1 MYPRPAVI
9 LDALAPFE
17 GGARVN
23 LSPSFEVRAVRDGI
37 AYELTVPL
45 SAALDLLPVGVSL
58 VELIRAFRAPA
69 PAPSPVVAALG
80 LTLRHELPAPLR
92 FVGRLAA
99 LGGDHRAASHPLTH
113 PTHRG
118 APGLASSCGAD
129 ACSALLAPSEGVVAR
144 VAPCGC
150 SAVYGDLLAPHA
162 TVRAEAGGS
171 WAVVEV
177 EPAAAPLRAPVEL
190 FAALLCS
197 VALVACEGVS
207 HDEPR

>member
-23 LSPSFEVRAVRDGI
+23 LSPSFEVRAVRDALSVHI
-37 AYELTVPL
+37 SAPL
-45 SAALDLLPVGVSL
+45 SAALDLPAGAVSL
-58 VELIRAFRAPA
+58 AELIRAFRAPA
-69 PAPSPVVAALG
+69 PTLSPVVAALG
-80 LTLRHELPAPLR
+80 LTLRDELSPPLR
-92 FVGRLAA
+92 FVGRLAS
-99 LGGDHRAASHPLTH
+99 LGADPRAASHPLAH
-113 PTHRG
+113 LMHRG

-129 ACSALLAPSEGVVAR
+129 EPCTLPAPLAGEVAL

-150 SAVYGDLLAPHA
+150 SRVSGDLLAPHA
-162 TVRAEAGGS
+162 RVVEAGGA

-177 EPAAAPLRAPVEL
+177 EPSAAPLRAPADL
-190 FAALLCS
+190 FASLLCA
-197 VALVACEGVS
+197 VALVAWEAP

>member
-23 LSPSFEVRAVRDGI
+23 LSPSFEVRAVRDALSVHI
-37 AYELTVPL
+37 SAPL
-45 SAALDLLPVGVSL
+45 SAALDLPAGAVSL

-80 LTLRHELPAPLR
+80 LTLRDELPAPLR
-92 FVGRLAA
+92 FVERLAS
-99 LGGDHRAASHPLTH
+99 LGADPRAASHPLAH
-113 PTHRG
+113 LMHRG
-118 APGLASSCGAD
+118 TPGLASSCGAD
-129 ACSALLAPSEGVVAR
+129 EPCTLPAPLAGEVAL

-150 SAVYGDLLAPHA
+150 SRVSGDLLAPHA
-162 TVRAEAGGS
+162 RVVEAGGS
-171 WAVVEV
+171 WAVVEA
-177 EPAAAPLRAPVEL
+177 EPAAAPLRAPADL

-197 VALVACEGVS
+197 VALVAWEAP

>member
-23 LSPSFEVRAVRDGI
+23 LSPSFEVRAVRDALSVHI
-37 AYELTVPL
+37 SAPL
-45 SAALDLLPVGVSL
+45 SAALDLPAGAVSL

-69 PAPSPVVAALG
+69 PAASPVVAALG
-80 LTLRHELPAPLR
+80 LTLRDELPAPLR
-92 FVGRLAA
+92 FVGRLAS
-99 LGGDHRAASHPLTH
+99 LGADPRAASHPLAH
-113 PTHRG
+113 LMHRG

-129 ACSALLAPSEGVVAR
+129 VPCTLPAPLAGEVAL

-150 SAVYGDLLAPHA
+150 SRVSGDLLAPHA
-162 TVRAEAGGS
+162 RVVEAGGA

-177 EPAAAPLRAPVEL
+177 EPAAAPLRAPADL
-190 FAALLCS
+190 FAALLCA
-197 VALVACEGVS
+197 VALVAWEAP

>member
-23 LSPSFEVRAVRDGI
+23 LSPSFEVRAVRDALSVHI
-37 AYELTVPL
+37 SAPL
-45 SAALDLLPVGVSL
+45 SAALDLPAGAVSL
-58 VELIRAFRAPA
+58 VELIRAFRASA
-69 PAPSPVVAALG
+69 PAASPVVAALG
-80 LTLRHELPAPLR
+80 LTLRDELPAPLR
-92 FVGRLAA
+92 FVGRLAS
-99 LGGDHRAASHPLTH
+99 LGADPRAASHPLAH
-113 PTHRG
+113 LMHRG

-129 ACSALLAPSEGVVAR
+129 VPCTLPAPLAGEVAL

-150 SAVYGDLLAPHA
+150 SRVSGDLLAPHA
-162 TVRAEAGGS
+162 RVVEAGGA

-177 EPAAAPLRAPVEL
+177 EPAAAPLRAPADL
-190 FAALLCS
+190 FAALLCA
-197 VALVACEGVS
+197 VALVAWEAP

>member
-23 LSPSFEVRAVRDGI
+23 LSPSFEVRAVRDALSVHI
-37 AYELTVPL
+37 SAPL
-45 SAALDLLPVGVSL
+45 SAALDLPAGAVSL

-69 PAPSPVVAALG
+69 PAASPVVAALG
-80 LTLRHELPAPLR
+80 LTLRDELPAPLR
-92 FVGRLAA
+92 FVGRLAS
-99 LGGDHRAASHPLTH
+99 LGADPRAASHPLAH
-113 PTHRG
+113 LMHRG

-129 ACSALLAPSEGVVAR
+129 VPCTLPAPLAGEVAL

-150 SAVYGDLLAPHA
+150 SRVSGDLLAPHA
-162 TVRAEAGGS
+162 RVVEAGGA

-177 EPAAAPLRAPVEL
+177 EPSAAPLRAPADL
-190 FAALLCS
+190 FAALLCA
-197 VALVACEGVS
+197 VALVAWEAP

>member
-17 GGARVN
+17 GGARVH
-23 LSPSFEVRAVRDGI
+23 LSPSFEVRAVRDALSVHI
-37 AYELTVPL
+37 SAPL
-45 SAALDLLPVGVSL
+45 SAALDLPAGAVSL
-58 VELIRAFRAPA
+58 VELIRTFRAPA

-80 LTLRHELPAPLR
+80 LTLRDELPAPLR
-92 FVGRLAA
+92 FVGRLAS
-99 LGGDHRAASHPLTH
+99 LGADPRAASHPLTH
-113 PTHRG
+113 LMHRG

-129 ACSALLAPSEGVVAR
+129 EPCTLPAPLAGEVAL

-150 SAVYGDLLAPHA
+150 SRVSGDLLAPHA
-162 TVRAEAGGS
+162 RVVEAGGA

-177 EPAAAPLRAPVEL
+177 EPAAAPLRAPADL
-190 FAALLCS
+190 FAALLCA
-197 VALVACEGVS
+197 VALVAWEAP

>member
-1 MYPRPAVI
+1 VI

-23 LSPSFEVRAVRDGI
+23 LSPSFEVRAVRDALSVHI
-37 AYELTVPL
+37 SAPL
-45 SAALDLLPVGVSL
+45 SAALDLPAGAVSL

-69 PAPSPVVAALG
+69 PAASPVVAALG
-80 LTLRHELPAPLR
+80 LTLRDELPAPLR
-92 FVGRLAA
+92 FVGRLAS
-99 LGGDHRAASHPLTH
+99 LGADPRAASHPLAH
-113 PTHRG
+113 LMHRG

-129 ACSALLAPSEGVVAR
+129 VPCTLPAPLAGEVAL

-150 SAVYGDLLAPHA
+150 SRVSGDLLAPHA
-162 TVRAEAGGS
+162 RVVEAGGA

-177 EPAAAPLRAPVEL
+177 EPAAAPLRAPADL
-190 FAALLCS
+190 FAALLCA
-197 VALVACEGVS
+197 VALVAWEAP

>member
-23 LSPSFEVRAVRDGI
+23 LSPSFEVRAVRDALSVHI
-37 AYELTVPL
+37 SAPL
-45 SAALDLLPVGVSL
+45 SAALDLPAGAVSL
-58 VELIRAFRAPA
+58 VELIRTFRAPA

-80 LTLRHELPAPLR
+80 LTLRDELPAPLR
-92 FVGRLAA
+92 FVGRLAS
-99 LGGDHRAASHPLTH
+99 LGADPRAASHPLTH
-113 PTHRG
+113 LMHRG

-129 ACSALLAPSEGVVAR
+129 EPCTLPAPLAGEVAL

-150 SAVYGDLLAPHA
+150 SRVSGDLLAPHA
-162 TVRAEAGGS
+162 RVVEAGGA

-177 EPAAAPLRAPVEL
+177 EPAAAPLRAPADL
-190 FAALLCS
+190 FAALLCA
-197 VALVACEGVS
+197 VALVAWEAP

>member
-17 GGARVN
+17 GGARVHIP
-23 LSPSFEVRAVRDGI
+23 PSFEVRAVRDGLSVHI
-37 AYELTVPL
+37 SAPL
-45 SAALDLLPVGVSL
+45 SAALDLPAGAVSL
-58 VELIRAFRAPA
+58 VELIRTFRAPA

-80 LTLRHELPAPLR
+80 LTLRDELPAPLR
-92 FVGRLAA
+92 FVGRLAS
-99 LGGDHRAASHPLTH
+99 LGADPRAASHPLTH
-113 PTHRG
+113 LMHRG

-129 ACSALLAPSEGVVAR
+129 EPCTLPAPLAGEVAL

-150 SAVYGDLLAPHA
+150 SRVSGDLLAPHA
-162 TVRAEAGGS
+162 RVVEAGGA

-177 EPAAAPLRAPVEL
+177 EPAAAPLRAPADL
-190 FAALLCS
+190 FAALLCA
-197 VALVACEGVS
+197 VALVAWEAP

>member
-17 GGARVN
+17 GGARVH
-23 LSPSFEVRAVRDGI
+23 LPPSFEVRAVRDALSVHI
-37 AYELTVPL
+37 SAPL
-45 SAALDLLPVGVSL
+45 SAALDLPAGAVSL

-80 LTLRHELPAPLR
+80 LTLRDELPAPLR
-92 FVGRLAA
+92 FVGRLAS
-99 LGGDHRAASHPLTH
+99 LGADPRAASHPLAH
-113 PTHRG
+113 LMHRG
-118 APGLASSCGAD
+118 TPGLASSCGAD
-129 ACSALLAPSEGVVAR
+129 EPCTLPAPLAGEVAL

-150 SAVYGDLLAPHA
+150 SRVSGDLLAPHA
-162 TVRAEAGGS
+162 RVVEAGGA
-171 WAVVEV
+171 WAVVEA
-177 EPAAAPLRAPVEL
+177 EPAAAPLRAPADL

-197 VALVACEGVS
+197 VALVAWEAP

>member
-23 LSPSFEVRAVRDGI
+23 LSPSFEVRAVRDALSVHI
-37 AYELTVPL
+37 SAPL
-45 SAALDLLPVGVSL
+45 SAALDLPAGAVSL

-69 PAPSPVVAALG
+69 PAASPVVAALG
-80 LTLRHELPAPLR
+80 LTLRDELPAPLR
-92 FVGRLAA
+92 FVGRLAS
-99 LGGDHRAASHPLTH
+99 LGADPRAASHPLAH
-113 PTHRG
+113 LMHRG

-129 ACSALLAPSEGVVAR
+129 VPCTLPAPLAGEVAR

-162 TVRAEAGGS
+162 VVRAEPGGS

-177 EPAAAPLRAPVEL
+177 EPAAAPLRAPADL
-190 FAALLCS
+190 FAALLCA

-207 HDEPR
+207 DDEPR

>member
-17 GGARVN
+17 GGARVHIP
-23 LSPSFEVRAVRDGI
+23 PSFEVRAVRD
-37 AYELTVPL
+37 ALSVHLSAPL
-45 SAALDLLPVGVSL
+45 SAALDLPAGAVSL
-58 VELIRAFRAPA
+58 VELIRTFRAPA

-80 LTLRHELPAPLR
+80 LTLRDELPAPLR
-92 FVGRLAA
+92 FVGRLAS
-99 LGGDHRAASHPLTH
+99 LGADPRAASHPLTH
-113 PTHRG
+113 LMHRG

-129 ACSALLAPSEGVVAR
+129 EPCTLPAPLAGEVAL

-150 SAVYGDLLAPHA
+150 SRVSGDLLAPHA
-162 TVRAEAGGS
+162 RVVEAGGA

-177 EPAAAPLRAPVEL
+177 EPAAAPLRAPADL
-190 FAALLCS
+190 FAALLCA
-197 VALVACEGVS
+197 VALVAWEAP

>member
-17 GGARVN
+17 GGARVH
-23 LSPSFEVRAVRDGI
+23 LPPSFEVRAVRDALSVHI
-37 AYELTVPL
+37 SAPL
-45 SAALDLLPVGVSL
+45 SAALDLPAGAVSL

-69 PAPSPVVAALG
+69 PAASPVVAALG
-80 LTLRHELPAPLR
+80 LTLRDELPAPLR
-92 FVGRLAA
+92 FVGRLAS
-99 LGGDHRAASHPLTH
+99 LGADPRAASHPLTH
-113 PTHRG
+113 LMHRG

-129 ACSALLAPSEGVVAR
+129 EPCTLPAPLAGEVAL

-150 SAVYGDLLAPHA
+150 SRVSGDLLAPHA
-162 TVRAEAGGS
+162 RVVEAGGA

-177 EPAAAPLRAPVEL
+177 EPAAAPLRAPADL
-190 FAALLCS
+190 FAALLCA
-197 VALVACEGVS
+197 VALVAWEAP

>member
-17 GGARVN
+17 GGARVH
-23 LSPSFEVRAVRDGI
+23 LPPSFEVRAVRDALSVHI
-37 AYELTVPL
+37 SAPL
-45 SAALDLLPVGVSL
+45 SAALDLPAGAVSL
-58 VELIRAFRAPA
+58 VELIRTFRAPA

-80 LTLRHELPAPLR
+80 LTLRDELPAPLR
-92 FVGRLAA
+92 FVGRLAS
-99 LGGDHRAASHPLTH
+99 LGADPRAASHPLTH
-113 PTHRG
+113 LMHRG

-129 ACSALLAPSEGVVAR
+129 EPCTLPAPLAGEVAL

-150 SAVYGDLLAPHA
+150 SRVSGDLLAPHA
-162 TVRAEAGGS
+162 RVVEAGGA

-177 EPAAAPLRAPVEL
+177 EPAAAPLRAPADL
-190 FAALLCS
+190 FAALLCA
-197 VALVACEGVS
+197 VALVAWEAP

>member
-23 LSPSFEVRAVRDGI
+23 LSLTFDVYLERDG
-37 AYELTVPL
+37 LTITLTAPL
-45 SAALDLLPVGVSL
+45 SAALDLPVGAVSL

-80 LTLRHELPAPLR
+80 LTLRDELPAPLR
-92 FVGRLAA
+92 FVGRLAS
-99 LGGDHRAASHPLTH
+99 LGADPRAASHPLAH
-113 PTHRG
+113 LMHRG
-118 APGLASSCGAD
+118 TPGLASSCGAD
-129 ACSALLAPSEGVVAR
+129 EPCTLPAPLAGEVAL

-150 SAVYGDLLAPHA
+150 SRVSGDLLAPHA
-162 TVRAEAGGS
+162 RVVEAGGA
-171 WAVVEV
+171 WAVVEA
-177 EPAAAPLRAPVEL
+177 EPAAAPLRAPADL

-197 VALVACEGVS
+197 VALVAWEAP

>member
-23 LSPSFEVRAVRDGI
+23 LSPSFEVRAVRDALSVHI
-37 AYELTVPL
+37 SAPL
-45 SAALDLLPVGVSL
+45 SAALDLPAGAVSL
-58 VELIRAFRAPA
+58 DELIRAFRAPA
-69 PAPSPVVAALG
+69 PTPSPVVAVLG
-80 LTLRHELPAPLR
+80 LVLRDELPPPLR

-99 LGGDHRAASHPLTH
+99 LGADPRAASHPLAH
-113 PTHRG
+113 LTHRG
-118 APGLASSCGAD
+118 APGLASSCGVD
-129 ACSALLAPSEGVVAR
+129 ACGALVAPSAGVVAR

-162 TVRAEAGGS
+162 TVRAEPGGS
-171 WAVVEV
+171 WAVVEA
-177 EPAAAPLRAPVEL
+177 EPAAAPLRAPADL
-190 FAALLCS
+190 FAALLCA
-197 VALVACEGVS
+197 VALVAWEAP

>member
-23 LSPSFEVRAVRDGI
+23 LSPSFEVRAVRDALSVHI
-37 AYELTVPL
+37 SAPL
-45 SAALDLLPVGVSL
+45 SAALDLPAGAVSL
-58 VELIRAFRAPA
+58 AELLRAFRAPA
-69 PAPSPVVAALG
+69 PSPSPVVAALG
-80 LTLRHELPAPLR
+80 LTLRDELPAPLR
-92 FVGRLAA
+92 FVGRLAS
-99 LGGDHRAASHPLTH
+99 LGADPRAASHPLAH
-113 PTHRG
+113 LMHRG

-129 ACSALLAPSEGVVAR
+129 EPCTLPAPLAGEVAL

-150 SAVYGDLLAPHA
+150 SRVSGDLLAPHA
-162 TVRAEAGGS
+162 RVVEAGGA

-177 EPAAAPLRAPVEL
+177 EPAAAPLRAPADL
-190 FAALLCS
+190 FAALLCA
-197 VALVACEGVS
+197 VALVAWEAP